1 MHSRMDPAA
10 DPANY
15 AWRGGSV
22 IVRLAVN
29 PALGW
34 PLQGMGVPLADSTHP
49 DIGHRPQDTSDQIVH
64 ITMWHHR
71 PTDKPRLH
79 LSFGMDF
86 HGEQTDPDPNSWQGA
101 IRMDPNGRG
110 YTLEYAVPWSL
121 LHVGNRPPRA
131 GDVLAANW
139 TVHWSDEAGRL
150 SRGHLVEI
158 TNLDAKPF
166 HFLRGATWGKA
177 VFHDR
182 GNLPPGT
189 VLPRE

>member
-1 MHSRMDPAA
+1 MTR
-10 DPANY
+10 
-15 AWRGGSV
+15 
-22 IVRLAVN
+22 
-29 PALGW
+29 
-34 PLQGMGVPLADSTHP
+34 
-49 DIGHRPQDTSDQIVH
+49 DQIVH

-86 HGEQTDPDPNSWQGA
+86 HGEQTDPDPNSWQVRFA
-101 IRMDPNGRG
+101 WIPTAADTRWSTPSLGRCF
-110 YTLEYAVPWSL
+110 TWASD
-121 LHVGNRPPRA
+121 RPGSA
-131 GDVLAANW
+131 NVLAANW
-139 TVHWSDEAGRL
+139 TVHWSDEAGKL
-150 SRGHLVEI
+150 WRGYLVEI